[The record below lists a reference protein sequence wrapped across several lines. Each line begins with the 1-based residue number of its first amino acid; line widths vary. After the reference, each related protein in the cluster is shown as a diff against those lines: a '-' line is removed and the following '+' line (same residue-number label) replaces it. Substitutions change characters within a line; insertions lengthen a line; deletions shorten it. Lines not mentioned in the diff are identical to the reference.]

1 MDKLSPVPLFG
12 DLVPK
17 KPRNIN
23 LGFDR
28 PLSKFKFAILSLLT
42 HQVLVS
48 NYKSV
53 LRVFTNL
60 VSFHEDRIEHKASL
74 TQLQAMSTEVTL
86 DPNEFGYT
94 GDVFTRELEFI
105 HKYALQLKNAEYGKE
120 TESLTLYA
128 RLLTDL
134 ERVLSSGEITTVLN
148 FGVGYAYIDSL
159 LANQFPN
166 INFIGIER
174 TPVARWYNSEFG
186 LIQPPNLE
194 ILDGDIIN
202 HLESNRYEN
211 GLLLHIRTAT
221 LLPKGFIRELYKCAY
236 LSGFTQIYGA
246 EQCGLSR
253 RTGEPFEFSYIDKPS
268 ELYRRHMFI
277 HNYPSLL
284 NESGFDLPEIQ
295 FLQTKHPHFDYRILT
310 FLAKKQM

>member
-1 MDKLSPVPLFG
+1 MNNLSSVPLFG

-28 PLSKFKFAILSLLT
+28 PLSKFKFAILSMLT
-42 HQVLVS
+42 HQVLVRC
-48 NYKSV
+48 YKSV
-53 LRVFTNL
+53 LRIITNL
-60 VSFHEDRIEHKASL
+60 VNFFEDRIEHKASL
-74 TQLQAMSTEVTL
+74 TQLQVMSTEAAL
-86 DPNEFGYT
+86 DPKEFGYT

-105 HKYALQLKNAEYGKE
+105 HKYALQLKSAEYGKA

-134 ERVLSSGEITTVLN
+134 EKVLSSGEITTVLN
-148 FGVGYAYIDSL
+148 FGIGYAYIDSL

-166 INFIGIER
+166 VNFVGIER
-174 TPVARWYNSEFG
+174 TPVARWYNREFG
-186 LIQPPNLE
+186 LTQPSNLE
-194 ILDGDIIN
+194 ILDGDIIK
-202 HLESNRYEN
+202 HLENNRYKN

-221 LLPKGFIRELYKCAY
+221 LLPKGFMRDLYKCAY

-246 EQCGLSR
+246 EQCGISR
-253 RTGEPFEFSYIDKPS
+253 RTGEPFEFSYTDKPS

-277 HNYPSLL
+277 HNYPALL
-284 NESGFDLPEIQ
+284 NESGFNLPEIQ
-295 FLQTKHPHFDYRILT
+295 FIKTDHPHFDYRILT
-310 FLAKKQM
+310 FLAKKRM